1 MKKFARTTMRP
12 IIRGSHPKTE
22 RLSIRAGHYLNLLK
36 IFGGWLFSFGKHATI
51 KLDSLKGGARPIGR
65 ENQNKY

>member
-1 MKKFARTTMRP
+1 MHP

-36 IFGGWLFSFGKHATI
+36 IFGGWLFGKHAPTGV
-51 KLDSLKGGARPIGR
+51 DSTKGGARPVGR
-65 ENQNKY
+65 EIENKY